1 MNIGRCMSSVVRTNN
16 ASSTAFYDYLTSYC
30 LLCSVWVKGISNI
43 DTEPFLG
50 LDSAPILPRLKEYI
64 RSHADA
70 FAVLSEL
77 GLSTVSSA
85 IIGAY
90 QSGSPPPN
98 IRWLYEQYCRYAIRI
113 FDFGEKPAQYR
124 IPLLEA
130 TVVLGRD
137 RGPTY
142 ELSKFLPEPTST
154 FRLIIFPQT
163 RCSFIEDEVQKILC
177 PSNLV

>member
-1 MNIGRCMSSVVRTNN
+1 MNTGKFMSSVVGTKN
-16 ASSTAFYDYLTSYC
+16 ASSTGFYDYLTAHC
-30 LLCSVWVKGISNI
+30 LLCSVWIKGIKNI
-43 DTEPFLG
+43 DTESFLG
-50 LDSAPILPRLKEYI
+50 LDNAPILPRLKEYI

-77 GLSTVSSA
+77 GLSTVPSA
-85 IIGAY
+85 IADAY
-90 QSGSPPPN
+90 QSSSPPPN

-113 FDFGEKPAQYR
+113 FDFGEKPTQYR

-137 RGPTY
+137 HRPAD
-142 ELSKFLPEPTST
+142 ELSKLLPEPTST

-163 RCSFIEDEVQKILC
+163 RCSFIEDEVHEILT
-177 PSNLV
+177 PSNPV